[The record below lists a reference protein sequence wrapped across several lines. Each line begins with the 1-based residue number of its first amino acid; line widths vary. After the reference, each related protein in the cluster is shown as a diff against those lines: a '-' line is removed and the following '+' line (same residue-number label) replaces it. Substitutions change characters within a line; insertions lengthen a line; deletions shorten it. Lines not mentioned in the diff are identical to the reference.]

1 MKRQRLAPLPL
12 PHLAVHSEG
21 AGAGSPCS
29 SKQSSSCS
37 CQSLFA
43 RSWRASFPNGER
55 ATGTPAKAL
64 RRPGG
69 ELDAG
74 DDARWLG
81 GDQHRRLGPTN
92 VNACQNVPGEYW
104 LCARLGRFGVSDGI
118 RTRDVQI
125 HSLALYQAELRSP
138 PRPWLALNGLLTFV
152 APGSA
157 DCQPK
162 ALTIGPA
169 FPCSLFLQTHSGA
182 NLTRTENPH
191 CAVGVAIRCAGRLKC
206 PAGHSA
212 ASLQRWDP

>member
-1 MKRQRLAPLPL
+1 VLRPFRRARGELDARQD
-12 PHLAVHSEG
+12 
-21 AGAGSPCS
+21 
-29 SKQSSSCS
+29 
-37 CQSLFA
+37 F
-43 RSWRASFPNGER
+43 
-55 ATGTPAKAL
+55 

-69 ELDAG
+69 N
-74 DDARWLG
+74 
-81 GDQHRRLGPTN
+81 QHRRLGPTD
-92 VNACQNVPGEYW
+92 VNTRQDVLAHGW
-104 LCARLGRFGVSDGI
+104 LCVRSGRFGVSDGI